1 MRILS
6 RSLSSLL
13 SAVLVFGPSM
23 QAQIPAS
30 PSEGALQQLHLHPSD
45 DTVAEYAAGSTYG
58 PGMVIEVTDQ
68 KNNPVPGAAVTFR
81 FPDTGASG
89 SFADGSHVGVAYTD
103 AAGHAA
109 FRNIRWNT
117 MPGTLLVRVTATKGI
132 VHAGILVEQKLAGA
146 EPPTI
151 QYPAATTPP
160 PAASPVPA
168 APAPAASQAVS
179 QAPART
185 RPPQIA
191 TPQVT
196 INTAAA
202 RPVMRPQP
210 GQPLYAPPE
219 SVSRQVTGEPS
230 VQITN
235 APDIRSG
242 AHGSSKKWIWVA
254 LIGAGAGAGAVLAM
268 GKAHVGSGS
277 GGSGTGVSIGPPTVS
292 IGHP

>member
-6 RSLSSLL
+6 RSLSSFL
-13 SAVLVFGPSM
+13 SALLVFGPSL
-23 QAQIPAS
+23 QAQIPA
-30 PSEGALQQLHLHPSD
+30 PPGEGGLQELHLHPSD
-45 DTVAEYAAGSTYG
+45 DTVAEYAAGSSYG

-81 FPDTGASG
+81 FPETGASG
-89 SFADGSHVGVAYTD
+89 SFADGSHVAVEYTD
-103 AAGHAA
+103 AAGRAA

-132 VHAGILVEQKLAGA
+132 VHAGILVEQKLAAA
-146 EPPTI
+146 EPQRM
-151 QYPAATTPP
+151 QYPAATAPP
-160 PAASPVPA
+160 PAAPGPA
-168 APAPAASQAVS
+168 APAPAAA
-179 QAPART
+179 QAP
-185 RPPQIA
+185 PPQIA
-191 TPQVT
+191 APQVS

-202 RPVMRPQP
+202 QPAMRPQP
-210 GQPLYAPPE
+210 GQPLYAPAQNISGRAP
-219 SVSRQVTGEPS
+219 GEPS

-235 APDIRSG
+235 EPNVRSG
-242 AHGSSKKWIWVA
+242 AHGSSKKWLWIA

-277 GGSGTGVSIGPPTVS
+277 SGAGTGVSIGTPSVS

>member
-6 RSLSSLL
+6 RSLSALL
-13 SAVLVFGPSM
+13 SALLVFGPSM
-23 QAQIPAS
+23 QAQIPAP
-30 PSEGALQQLHLHPSD
+30 PSDSGLQQLHLHPSD

-103 AAGHAA
+103 VAGHAA

-132 VHAGILVEQKLAGA
+132 VHAGILVEQKLAAA
-146 EPPTI
+146 EPQRI

-160 PAASPVPA
+160 PASPVPA
-168 APAPAASQAVS
+168 APAPAASQA
-179 QAPART
+179 PAQG

-191 TPQVT
+191 APQVT

-202 RPVMRPQP
+202 QPVMRPQP
-210 GQPLYAPPE
+210 GQPLYAAPQG
-219 SVSRQVTGEPS
+219 VSPHITGEPS

-235 APDIRSG
+235 GPDVRSG
-242 AHGSSKKWIWVA
+242 AHGSSKKWLWIA

-277 GGSGTGVSIGPPTVS
+277 SGSGTGVSIGPPSVS